1 MLPDDGRNISGNV
14 TSLNIL
20 VYYLI
25 NLLYYKFTET
35 KIREYF
41 MNSKIQNEEF
51 CWCVHQYICSLGYLN
66 NPSSI
71 NENTIIKS

>member
-1 MLPDDGRNISGNV
+1 
-14 TSLNIL
+14 
-20 VYYLI
+20 
-25 NLLYYKFTET
+25 
-35 KIREYF
+35 

-71 NENTIIKS
+71 NENTIIKIN